1 MCVLVCLFL
10 RQGPAPIYLACP
22 STSNILFVSFFFFFF
37 CSLVSSPSPFL
48 ASPHLLLSIE
58 ASEVTIRHIDPLCPT
73 SEDLSLELLQ
83 Y

>member
-1 MCVLVCLFL
+1 MYVLFCLFL
-10 RQGPAPIYLACP
+10 RQGQAPIYLACP

-37 CSLVSSPSPFL
+37 SLVSSPSPFL
-48 ASPHLLLSIE
+48 ASSHLLLSIE